1 MFYLQWFEINNN
13 KIFAGIWHSKLIWGF
28 YGADIFLAYSK
39 FGDITITAH
48 MRIAIEPGEK
58 IIITFAA
65 STWTWTVIWRFSTHL
80 ILNRA
85 VIG

>member
-1 MFYLQWFEINNN
+1 MVPI
-13 KIFAGIWHSKLIWGF
+13 H
-28 YGADIFLAYSK
+28 FLAYSK

-65 STWTWTVIWRFSTHL
+65 STWT
-80 ILNRA
+80 
-85 VIG
+85 